1 MLSPGGAK
9 REWTTAG
16 PARGQEGGSDSEA
29 GQPEK
34 GQTVIS
40 PRVAPWEV
48 TAAFLSFPGMVLDEV
63 TACFLPPRPSPFL
76 ALAQLSVTTRLSDSH
91 TPN

>member
-9 REWTTAG
+9 REWTAAG
-16 PARGQEGGSDSEA
+16 PDRGQEGGSNSEE

-34 GQTVIS
+34 GQTVIF

-48 TAAFLSFPGMVLDEV
+48 TAAFLSF
-63 TACFLPPRPSPFL
+63 L
-76 ALAQLSVTTRLSDSH
+76 AWSLMR
-91 TPN
+91 